1 MAKIRVDVT
10 GVLENGRLVTFK
22 APCDCTEI
30 DGLIVYH
37 TLPSDRYNNDSR
49 VGQEFTLCDSHGCN
63 LIGLGNLF
71 TAGALVHVI
80 LDTADK
86 KAYVQNAATNSYIE
100 SRLASFEDGCKVFVD
115 DLATHGVELDGNSSP
130 QEIVD
135 AYNGLIGGG
144 GGGSVNSL
152 TLVCGLMGYINNRY
166 AATANTGYVT
176 KNSDTEYTAV
186 KDFDAAF
193 LSDFGIRDSSAG
205 TYKLYA
211 KVNGTNVLEH
221 SGSSSAKLNAK
232 SVICSI
238 KTGDVIT
245 FSITSVSNSAGS
257 VMCYAI

>member
-37 TLPSDRYNNDSR
+37 TLPSDRYNNDTR
-49 VGQEFTLCDSHGCN
+49 VGQEFTLCDSHGSN

-100 SRLASFEDGCKVFVD
+100 SRLASFEDGCKVLVD
-115 DLATHGVELDGNSSP
+115 DLATHGITLDGNSSP
-130 QEIVD
+130 QEIVE

-144 GGGSVNSL
+144 TL
-152 TLVCGLMGYINNRY
+152 TKVGTSRSFNITNIVGAGNIGNYTNDDFLVVPNLSYDSGN
-166 AATANTGYVT
+166 
-176 KNSDTEYTAV
+176 
-186 KDFDAAF
+186 FD
-193 LSDFGIRDSSAG
+193 LRS
-205 TYKLYA
+205 
-211 KVNGTNVLEH
+211 NGTSTKFHEGKITISAPTTYTVNYN
-221 SGSSSAKLNAK
+221 SS
-232 SVICSI
+232 
-238 KTGDVIT
+238 TGDV
-245 FSITSVSNSAGS
+245 SITGGVSTVTFIGFYDGDIEMTVPRSWNTG
-257 VMCYAI
+257 VNVYLLV